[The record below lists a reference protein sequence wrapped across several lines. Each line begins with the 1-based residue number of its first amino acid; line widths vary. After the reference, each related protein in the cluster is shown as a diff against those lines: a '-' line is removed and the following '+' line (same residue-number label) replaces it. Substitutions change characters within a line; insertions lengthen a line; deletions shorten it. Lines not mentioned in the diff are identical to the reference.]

1 MTTINNTFNY
11 NDLASLNAITQMGE
25 KDEAAALKQVSR
37 QFESMFV
44 TMMLKSMRDAN
55 AVFEEDNPLNS
66 NESKFYRQMFDDQLA
81 LSMTEGRGIGLG
93 DSIYRQL
100 MNQFDVEKNDDA
112 DKPSQGIPIGDYR
125 GPNPPVSMKPNL
137 NLPQFSIEEIA
148 DPINLPKEVNGI
160 QISPEVMR
168 RVHNKEVNRAE
179 AAQEAI
185 NPAKVTPEPL
195 TVIPTFIRPEA
206 IVPVSM
212 VPVSMVP
219 VSMVPASTSS
229 NIQDKAVNQGP
240 VSKQSG
246 FNTPEQFVK
255 TLWPI
260 AQQVGKEMGVEPKAI
275 ISQAALE
282 TGWGKYIIH
291 ESNGKNSH
299 NLFGIKS
306 DSRWDGAA
314 ANVSTLEFRNGVA
327 TKEVAAFRSYD
338 SYEHSLK
345 DYASFVQNSSRYEE
359 AVKNGSST
367 KGYSEGL
374 QKGGYATDP
383 NYAKKIQGI
392 ASGEMLNGIL
402 GNQADS
408 QAAKQPSLA
417 MGRG

>member
-1 MTTINNTFNY
+1 
-11 NDLASLNAITQMGE
+11 
-25 KDEAAALKQVSR
+25 
-37 QFESMFV
+37 
-44 TMMLKSMRDAN
+44 
-55 AVFEEDNPLNS
+55 
-66 NESKFYRQMFDDQLA
+66 
-81 LSMTEGRGIGLG
+81 MTEGRGIGLG

-100 MNQFDVEKNDDA
+100 MDQFDVEKSEDS

-137 NLPQFSIEEIA
+137 NLPQFSIEDIA

-168 RVHNKEVNRAE
+168 RVHNRKE
-179 AAQEAI
+179 AAQEGI
-185 NPAKVTPEPL
+185 NAAKVTPEPL
-195 TVIPTFIRPEA
+195 TVTPTFVRPEA
-206 IVPVSM
+206 VVPVSIA
-212 VPVSMVP
+212 PVSI
-219 VSMVPASTSS
+219 VPASIVPASISS
-229 NIQDKAVNQGP
+229 NIQDKAVNPGP

-275 ISQAALE
+275 MSQAALE

-306 DSRWDGAA
+306 DKRWDGAA

-327 TKEVAAFRSYD
+327 KKEVAAFRSYD

-402 GNQADS
+402 GNQAVK
-408 QAAKQPSLA
+408 AKSLNV
-417 MGRG
+417 GRG

>member
-100 MNQFDVEKNDDA
+100 MDQFDVEKNEDS

-148 DPINLPKEVNGI
+148 DPINLPKEVGGI

-168 RVHNKEVNRAE
+168 RVHNKEVNRKE
-179 AAQEAI
+179 
-185 NPAKVTPEPL
+185 TSPEPL
-195 TVIPTFIRPEA
+195 TVTPTFVRPEA
-206 IVPVSM
+206 IVPASI
-212 VPVSMVP
+212 
-219 VSMVPASTSS
+219 VPASTSL
-229 NIQDKAVNQGP
+229 NIENKVVNQGP

-291 ESNGKNSH
+291 ESSGKNSH

-367 KGYSEGL
+367 KGYTEGL

-383 NYAKKIQGI
+383 NYAEKIQGI

-402 GNQADS
+402 DS